1 MEKKLNFNQ
10 IKEILESDLFSDN
23 DSSPSEFMLGEFYT
37 NADEIEKEG
46 EFKEEYRKLGQLK
59 CVDEYGG
66 EGQGDDYYSVY
77 HFIDHDIYIKF
88 QGWYASHYGSEY
100 SEMFEVKPVTVT
112 KIEYHAV

>member
-1 MEKKLNFNQ
+1 MERLNFNQ

-23 DSSPSEFMLGEFYT
+23 DSSPSQFMWGEFYI

-59 CVDEYGG
+59 YVDRYGG

-77 HFIDHDIYIKF
+77 HFIDHDIYVKF
-88 QGWYASHYGSEY
+88 QGWFASTCGSEY
-100 SEMFEVKPVTVT
+100 SKMFEVKPVTVT
-112 KIEYHAV
+112 KIEYHAVN